1 MTTVAS
7 RECWLQA
14 IGDQHQL
21 VVFKSPMLRE
31 DDPWLDPV
39 KSHIAEH
46 GLELAD
52 QETVTD
58 AQMMFGRGEL
68 SWYMSRAALRDG
80 LLSYGS
86 DPIGQVS
93 PLRALW
99 DELSR

>member
-7 RECWLQA
+7 RECWLEA
-14 IGDQHQL
+14 FGDEHQL
-21 VVFKSPMLRE
+21 IVYRS
-31 DDPWLDPV
+31 PWLQDDNSWLGPV
-39 KSHIAEH
+39 QAHIAEH

-58 AQMMFGRGEL
+58 AQMMFGRAEL
-68 SWYMSRAALRDG
+68 SWYMSREALRDG

-93 PLRALW
+93 PLRAMW
-99 DELSR
+99 EGLSR